1 MKFECSN
8 CGQHLEAEEEH
19 RGQSI
24 ECPSCAASI
33 VVPNTSDSPEPEV
46 SPPPLPAQ
54 AATVAPNLID
64 TLIPEKEDKE
74 KLAGLRGALL
84 VMPFYMLSL
93 LFLMFA
99 LWQGSGVK
107 ASPPLLKL
115 GFAALIIMVGISAR
129 SWQCLKWISSDPYR
143 ATAMGKKLFLIYII
157 LSSLDTLIAD
167 WPSDKF
173 EGPLSALST
182 EQVTYGYSDQKQIYV
197 VDPNETQLIEAGF
210 WAWLAFIFEFAQQL
224 VEELAIYAF
233 ISILYVKLRGSRAE
247 LTWDH
252 FLHEVSFGK
261 WGTEY
266 NWSEQAVDGN
276 PH

>member
-1 MKFECSN
+1 MKFECTN

-19 RGQSI
+19 RGQTI

-33 VVPNTSDSPEPEV
+33 QVPSASESSESGV
-46 SPPPLPAQ
+46 IPPPLPEQ
-54 AATVAPNLID
+54 AAVVPPQAID
-64 TLIPEKEDKE
+64 SISPEKEDKE

-93 LFLMFA
+93 LFVLFA

-107 ASPPLLKL
+107 VSAPLLKV
-115 GFAALIIMVGISAR
+115 GFGALIIMVGISAR
-129 SWQCLKWISSDPYR
+129 SWQCLKWISTDPYR
-143 ATAMGKKLFLIYII
+143 ATAMGKKLFLLFIV

-182 EQVTYGYSDQKQIYV
+182 EQVTYGYSDQRQIYV
-197 VDPNETQLIEAGF
+197 VDPNQTELVEAGF
-210 WAWLAFIFEFAQQL
+210 WAWLAFIFDFASQL
-224 VEELAIYAF
+224 IEELAIFAF
-233 ISILYVKLRGSRAE
+233 ISVLYVKLRGSRQDFS
-247 LTWDH
+247 WDH

-266 NWSEQAVDGN
+266 KWSEQDAA
-276 PH
+276 